1 MKFSE
6 GPMPAIAAPSMRG
19 KVFRLLNAFLC
30 SIGLLAILVLFALLL
45 TWQRDTPPKLFA
57 HPNALWVGAE
67 DGGVFVEIAKAEAPD
82 YYVEVRHENGDIW
95 AEGWIRYDGKDGF
108 PLSAAA
114 ITGFDGGALYL
125 QTSVA
130 ITSEKAGAQ

>member
-1 MKFSE
+1 
-6 GPMPAIAAPSMRG
+6 MPAIAAPSMRG

-82 YYVEVRHENGDIW
+82 YYVEIRHENGDIW
-95 AEGWIRYDGKDGF
+95 AEGWIRYDDKDGF

-114 ITGFDGGALYL
+114 ITGFDGEALYL

>member
-1 MKFSE
+1 
-6 GPMPAIAAPSMRG
+6 MPAIAAPSTGG
-19 KVFRLLNAFLC
+19 KVLRLLNAFLC
-30 SIGLLAILVLFALLL
+30 SVGVLTILVLFALLF

-82 YYVEVRHENGDIW
+82 YYVEIRHENGDIW
-95 AEGWIRYDGKDGF
+95 AEGWIRYDSKDGF

-114 ITGFDGGALYL
+114 ITGFGGEALYL

-130 ITSEKAGAQ
+130 MTPEKAEGR

>member
-1 MKFSE
+1 
-6 GPMPAIAAPSMRG
+6 MPAIAAPSMRG

-82 YYVEVRHENGDIW
+82 YYVEIRHENGDIW
-95 AEGWIRYDGKDGF
+95 TKGWIRYDGKDGF

-114 ITGFDGGALYL
+114 ITGFGGEALYL